1 MKIIGAFD
9 KSSVKELEPRPYSIL
24 IRLTSYDSEFD
35 ELNGK
40 WYKTLELKFDDV
52 DRRQTEID
60 GAANVMKDKQAE
72 QILDFVIKNIECDIF
87 VHCDAGL
94 SRSPGV
100 VVALEEIFNARSVSY
115 DYPHYNRY
123 VKNKIKDVWFKRLW
137 FGEED

>member
-24 IRLTSYDSEFD
+24 IRLTSYDSGFEK
-35 ELNGK
+35 LNGK

-60 GAANVMKDKQAE
+60 GAANVMKDKHAE
-72 QILDFVIKNIECDIF
+72 QILDFVINNIECDIF

-100 VVALEEIFNARSVSY
+100 VVALEEIFNARNVN
-115 DYPHYNRY
+115 DKYPHYNRY

-137 FGEED
+137 FGEDV